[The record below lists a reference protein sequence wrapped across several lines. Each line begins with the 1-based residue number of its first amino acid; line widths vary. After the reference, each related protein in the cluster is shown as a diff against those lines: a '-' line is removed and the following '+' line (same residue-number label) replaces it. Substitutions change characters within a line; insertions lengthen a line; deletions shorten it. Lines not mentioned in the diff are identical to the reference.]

1 MPIVKSTSV
10 VEGEAIDIYIEVDD
24 LPQEKSPYGNT
35 RGDGKDIP
43 KAAVDMFESGLDLA
57 RQCARQAVTGIQKMD
72 EKFRPEEFEVK
83 LAVKLDSEVGAVLAK
98 VSTGAQMEVT
108 MKWKPRE
115 SMGTGKSTGVGQP

>member
-1 MPIVKSTSV
+1 MPIVKSTSI

-43 KAAVDMFESGLDLA
+43 KAALDMFESGLDLA
-57 RQCARQAVTGIQKMD
+57 RQCAKQAVMGIHKMD

-108 MKWKPRE
+108 MKWKPRG
-115 SMGTGKSTGVGQP
+115 SMGAGQS